1 MKLIVTGGRDYTNRA
16 APFAA
21 LDKNTA
27 DFTTESQAG
36 AWLEDY
42 HAGRAGREI
51 WHDAEGKWR
60 LVAQVYAN

>member
-21 LDKNTA
+21 LDKNTT